1 MSLLRSL
8 FRRLAGRRYHRLF
21 LLAGVVL
28 ALWGLKGLGQAAV
41 YVHEAVRVPAVV
53 TDVTQKPFSSAWEA
67 LRGGDW
73 KAEVAYYPHVSYT
86 VPGGLGQNGWRLPD
100 GDANDHPIGEQVEI
114 LTMPNDPTTAHLA
127 AWKFIWGEPTVLF
140 FGGVAVFLFG
150 RLLRGGR
157 GHRTARPAHRSPERK
172 PEQAPER
179 RPERREPPRTR
190 DEAPA
195 PRREVSKGRMEPT
208 PDVEDAPPA
217 KPKRRRKAAA
227 TSADGAPKTPR
238 KRKKKEV

>member
-1 MSLLRSL
+1 MSSLLNKL
-8 FRRLAGRRYHRLF
+8 FRLLAGRRYHRLF
-21 LLAGVVL
+21 LLAGLLL
-28 ALWGLKGLGQAAV
+28 ALWGLKGLGQAAI

-67 LRGGDW
+67 LRGGNW

-86 VPGGLGQNGWRLPD
+86 LPDGIGQNGWRLPD

-127 AWKFIWGEPTVLF
+127 AWKFIWGEPTALF

-150 RLLRGGR
+150 RLLRGR
-157 GHRTARPAHRSPERK
+157 KGHHAHRSPERK
-172 PEQAPER
+172 PERAPER
-179 RPERREPPRTR
+179 RREPPRSR

-195 PRREVSKGRMEPT
+195 PRRTAKKGQMELGL
-208 PDVEDAPPA
+208 DVEEAPA
-217 KPKRRRKAAA
+217 KPKRKRKAAA
-227 TSADGAPKTPR
+227 ADGAPKTPR
-238 KRKKKEV
+238 KRKKKKEE

>member
-21 LLAGVVL
+21 LLAGLLL

-41 YVHEAVRVPAVV
+41 FVHESVRVPAVV

-73 KAEVAYYPHVSYT
+73 KAEVAYYPHVRYA
-86 VPGGLGQNGWRLPD
+86 VPGGIAQTGLRLPD
-100 GDANDHPIGEQVEI
+100 GDANDHPIGEQLEV

-127 AWKFIWGEPTVLF
+127 AWKFIWGEPTALF

-150 RLLRGGR
+150 RLLRGR
-157 GHRTARPAHRSPERK
+157 KGHRAARPAHREPEHKPERV
-172 PEQAPER
+172 
-179 RPERREPPRTR
+179 PERREPPRPR
-190 DEAPA
+190 NEAPT
-195 PRREVSKGRMEPT
+195 PRRAAKKGQMELGLEVDE
-208 PDVEDAPPA
+208 VPA
-217 KPKRRRKAAA
+217 KPKRKRKSAA
-227 TSADGAPKTPR
+227 ADGAPKTPR
-238 KRKKKEV
+238 KRKKKEA